1 MSARPGVSPAVTPEK
16 RGSAAAVPPPRRVQN
31 SCYENLIDGMCCQLP
46 GKISRPPLTKR
57 KNGKEQGSSGR
68 PGCAGSGA
76 SAGSRKKDPRGT
88 GNSQAGA
95 RLRSARRNA
104 PWPLAHRRKCRRP
117 EGAGVHTRASPETGR
132 KDTGRGTAERR
143 TVREAGGAGV
153 YPTGSG
159 KTQRQPFNSRKF
171 LRAASCGTAEGQ
183 AKSKEAC
190 GAWRMTGYSVR
201 RGTWPRFCGLW

>member
-46 GKISRPPLTKR
+46 GKISRSPLTKR
-57 KNGKEQGSSGR
+57 KNGKEQGSSER

-76 SAGSRKKDPRGT
+76 SAGSRKKDPHGT

-95 RLRSARRNA
+95 RLRSARRDA

-117 EGAGVHTRASPETGR
+117 EGSGRHTRASPEAGR
-132 KDTGRGTAERR
+132 KDTG
-143 TVREAGGAGV
+143 GA
-153 YPTGSG
+153 
-159 KTQRQPFNSRKF
+159 RQK
-171 LRAASCGTAEGQ
+171 EGQ
-183 AKSKEAC
+183 YGKPGGLVFIRQAQ
-190 GAWRMTGYSVR
+190 GR
-201 RGTWPRFCGLW
+201 RKGSLSIRGNSWGLPPVARRKDRQSLEKLAAPGG

>member
-95 RLRSARRNA
+95 RLRSARRDA
-104 PWPLAHRRKCRRP
+104 HWPLAHRRKCRRS
-117 EGAGVHTRASPETGR
+117 EGAGVHTGSRAERHRAGHGR
-132 KDTGRGTAERR
+132 KKDSTGSR
-143 TVREAGGAGV
+143 GAGV
-153 YPTGSG
+153 YPAGSG
-159 KTQRQPFNSRKF
+159 KTQRQPFNSRK
-171 LRAASCGTAEGQ
+171 LLWAASCGTAAGQ

>member
-76 SAGSRKKDPRGT
+76 SAGSRKKVPAVRKIHRQEPGFGQHAGT
-88 GNSQAGA
+88 LPGPWRTAGNAAGQ
-95 RLRSARRNA
+95 REQECT
-104 PWPLAHRRKCRRP
+104 PGPHRKP
-117 EGAGVHTRASPETGR
+117 GGKTL
-132 KDTGRGTAERR
+132 
-143 TVREAGGAGV
+143 REAGGLVFIRQAQGRRK
-153 YPTGSG
+153 GSLSIRG
-159 KTQRQPFNSRKF
+159 N
-171 LRAASCGTAEGQ
+171 SCGLP
-183 AKSKEAC
+183 
-190 GAWRMTGYSVR
+190 SVAR
-201 RGTWPRFCGLW
+201 RQDRPNLKKLAAPGG

>member
-1 MSARPGVSPAVTPEK
+1 MNGTDGKGVHVCPAGRFPGRNTGETGLRRS
-16 RGSAAAVPPPRRVQN
+16 GSAPPRRVQN

-95 RLRSARRNA
+95 RLRSARRDA

-117 EGAGVHTRASPETGR
+117 EGAGVHTRASPEAGR

-143 TVREAGGAGV
+143 TVREAGGLVFIRQAQGRRK
-153 YPTGSG
+153 GSLSIRG
-159 KTQRQPFNSRKF
+159 NS
-171 LRAASCGTAEGQ
+171 
-183 AKSKEAC
+183 
-190 GAWRMTGYSVR
+190 
-201 RGTWPRFCGLW
+201 

>member
-76 SAGSRKKDPRGT
+76 SAGSRKKDPRGKFT
-88 GNSQAGA
+88 GRSPASVSTQGRPLAPGA
-95 RLRSARRNA
+95 PPEMPPARGSRSAHPGLTGSRAER
-104 PWPLAHRRKCRRP
+104 HR
-117 EGAGVHTRASPETGR
+117 AGHGR
-132 KDTGRGTAERR
+132 KKDSTGSR
-143 TVREAGGAGV
+143 GAGV
-153 YPTGSG
+153 YPAGSG

>member
-95 RLRSARRNA
+95 RLRSARRDA
-104 PWPLAHRRKCRRP
+104 HWPLAHRRKCRRS
-117 EGAGVHTRASPETGR
+117 EGAGVHTGASPE
-132 KDTGRGTAERR
+132 
-143 TVREAGGAGV
+143 AGG
-153 YPTGSG
+153 
-159 KTQRQPFNSRKF
+159 KTPGGARQK
-171 LRAASCGTAEGQ
+171 EGQ
-183 AKSKEAC
+183 YGKPGGWCLSGRLREDAKAAFQFAETPVGC
-190 GAWRMTGYSVR
+190 LLWHGGRTGQI
-201 RGTWPRFCGLW
+201 

>member
-1 MSARPGVSPAVTPEK
+1 
-16 RGSAAAVPPPRRVQN
+16 
-31 SCYENLIDGMCCQLP
+31 MCCQLP

-76 SAGSRKKDPRGT
+76 SAGSRKKVPAVRKIHRQEPGFGQHAGTLPAPPEMPPVRG
-88 GNSQAGA
+88 S
-95 RLRSARRNA
+95 RSA
-104 PWPLAHRRKCRRP
+104 HRGLTGSRAERHR
-117 EGAGVHTRASPETGR
+117 AGHGR
-132 KDTGRGTAERR
+132 KKDSTGSR
-143 TVREAGGAGV
+143 GAGV
-153 YPTGSG
+153 YPAGSG
-159 KTQRQPFNSRKF
+159 KTQRQPFNSRK
-171 LRAASCGTAEGQ
+171 LLWAAFCGTAAGQ

>member
-76 SAGSRKKDPRGT
+76 SAGSRKKDPRGA

-95 RLRSARRNA
+95 RLRSARRDA
-104 PWPLAHRRKCRRP
+104 PWPLAHRRKCPGQREQECTPGPHRKPGGKTPGGARQKEGQYGSWCLSGRLREDAKAAFQFAEIP
-117 EGAGVHTRASPETGR
+117 EGCLLWHGGRTG
-132 KDTGRGTAERR
+132 
-143 TVREAGGAGV
+143 
-153 YPTGSG
+153 
-159 KTQRQPFNSRKF
+159 QI
-171 LRAASCGTAEGQ
+171 
-183 AKSKEAC
+183 
-190 GAWRMTGYSVR
+190 
-201 RGTWPRFCGLW
+201 

>member
-95 RLRSARRNA
+95 RLWSARRDA
-104 PWPLAHRRKCRRP
+104 HWPLAHRRKCRRS
-117 EGAGVHTRASPETGR
+117 EGAGVHTGASPEAGR

-143 TVREAGGAGV
+143 TVREAGGLVFIRQAQGRRK
-153 YPTGSG
+153 GSLSIRG
-159 KTQRQPFNSRKF
+159 N
-171 LRAASCGTAEGQ
+171 SCGLPPVA
-183 AKSKEAC
+183 
-190 GAWRMTGYSVR
+190 R
-201 RGTWPRFCGLW
+201 RQDRPNLKKLAAPGG

>member
-1 MSARPGVSPAVTPEK
+1 MNGTDGKGVHVCPAGRFPGRNTGETGLRRS
-16 RGSAAAVPPPRRVQN
+16 GSAPRRVQN

-95 RLRSARRNA
+95 RLRSARRDA

-117 EGAGVHTRASPETGR
+117 EGAGVYTRASPEAGR

-143 TVREAGGAGV
+143 TVREAGGLVFIRQAQGRRK
-153 YPTGSG
+153 GSLSIRG
-159 KTQRQPFNSRKF
+159 N
-171 LRAASCGTAEGQ
+171 SCGLP
-183 AKSKEAC
+183 
-190 GAWRMTGYSVR
+190 SVAR
-201 RGTWPRFCGLW
+201 RQDRPNLKKLAAPGG